1 MINSDILLSVLI
13 DDDYEK
19 LSDLIANVT
28 DLTFHKTS
36 NKYKYPIF
44 LESSEGAPLLFIAAY
59 FGSRQCYEY
68 LLNEQ
73 SDIPNFKYSLLTYA
87 CAGGNMSIVRDVASR
102 FPIEFNKLGISF
114 KGNPG
119 FQAVRH
125 GNLDVIKW
133 LLLKDYKFESEE
145 IFEACLL
152 GYYEIFN
159 FLFEN
164 VDYYKA
170 KLEIYDDMIIS
181 SCLGGN
187 DKILQK
193 LLNEYP
199 CKKCSKKKYQSFINY
214 SIEKGNISCL
224 KCLLSNSKKFFPRI
238 SESFIQP
245 SLEYAS
251 NFEFIDIIVFLV
263 KHGGNYND
271 LSMQNAPLINALTS
285 DSESTACFYL
295 DRLPKIP
302 DDIIIQYFT
311 RIFSTFYSFQNMNKT
326 LFDMKELLSQLAI
339 QFDVDCFFDDL
350 IENKI
355 NLDFLTIEL
364 FDNYSDN
371 SPLFMKLFD
380 LGAPFQFNKK
390 NKVFLFAL
398 KEGNQEFIDYAISKG
413 AFLND
418 EIIEASG
425 CMNYGSRFYR
435 KEDLINLLFK
445 YNIDISRYP
454 NFLEAL
460 ITLCGSKIYIYEKL
474 ALEAVE
480 KGAVITKNAFIATIK
495 AKWESLFRTMV
506 DKNYYFQVETG
517 DISLNECRFNRYSYE
532 NILRMIF
539 EKQPQLVDELFK
551 KINSENYA
559 TNISALVKNYKEEQ
573 QKSALSQNQY
583 HFLFDMEENIDL
595 SDDFFYD

>member
-263 KHGGNYND
+263 KHGGIFMYFND
-271 LSMQNAPLINALTS
+271 KHPSKEEFPIIVTEEGIDILT
-285 DSESTACFYL
+285 
-295 DRLPKIP
+295 R
-302 DDIIIQYFT
+302 
-311 RIFSTFYSFQNMNKT
+311 
-326 LFDMKELLSQLAI
+326 
-339 QFDVDCFFDDL
+339 DL
-350 IENKI
+350 Q
-355 NLDFLTIEL
+355 
-364 FDNYSDN
+364 S
-371 SPLFMKLFD
+371 
-380 LGAPFQFNKK
+380 
-390 NKVFLFAL
+390 
-398 KEGNQEFIDYAISKG
+398 
-413 AFLND
+413 LND
-418 EIIEASG
+418 EYPILVTELGISIFVNDMHPLNILVLISVIEEG
-425 CMNYGSRFYR
+425 IVTFFN
-435 KEDLINLLFK
+435 LIQSQKRSIPQYVTDEGIFISVKDEHFK
-445 YNIDISRYP
+445 N
-454 NFLEAL
+454 
-460 ITLCGSKIYIYEKL
+460 TLCPISVK
-474 ALEAVE
+474 
-480 KGAVITKNAFIATIK
+480 
-495 AKWESLFRTMV
+495 
-506 DKNYYFQVETG
+506 DDG
-517 DISLNECRFNRYSYE
+517 D
-532 NILRMIF
+532 
-539 EKQPQLVDELFK
+539 
-551 KINSENYA
+551 
-559 TNISALVKNYKEEQ
+559 
-573 QKSALSQNQY
+573 
-583 HFLFDMEENIDL
+583 
-595 SDDFFYD
+595 